1 MVQLSA
7 ALSHICTAVPWV
19 LIQKTAQEFEVACS
33 ELRERACVVDRL
45 QLSVLV
51 QAPDPKLTP

>member
-7 ALSHICTAVPWV
+7 ALSHICTAVPWTV
-19 LIQKTAQEFEVACS
+19 QEFEVACS